1 MTDITGISAV
11 DSRWYQLHTYFQVDL
26 TKNLDRLPKA
36 LSEEVDWDNND
47 DLMFMTGILLFLFPK
62 RWMNEMQSA
71 AAS

>member
-1 MTDITGISAV
+1 M
-11 DSRWYQLHTYFQVDL
+11 DL

-71 AAS
+71 AASKTVN